1 MTSNVRST
9 RTNKNNW
16 RHWYKRAYQRFQN
29 RTPMIARWIRNIS
42 AFISG
47 ASLAVMTA
55 LISAQAVIPEW
66 FNKAYPYLIGLP
78 AAVAFAFQFAEEN
91 DKDDTQ
97 HKSSNFDRR

>member
-1 MTSNVRST
+1 
-9 RTNKNNW
+9 
-16 RHWYKRAYQRFQN
+16 
-29 RTPMIARWIRNIS
+29 
-42 AFISG
+42 
-47 ASLAVMTA
+47 MTA